1 MGGDEK
7 QAKPKKANTIRVCQ
21 RKKFQKKNSFYRAEQ
36 RKQKTAVRKHV
47 WDMQIKICSTVLSK
61 SCLFSISSSL

>member
-47 WDMQIKICSTVLSK
+47 YAVHDYFKHAGGRDIFLSGPV
-61 SCLFSISSSL
+61 I

>member
-21 RKKFQKKNSFYRAEQ
+21 RKKFQKK
-36 RKQKTAVRKHV
+36 KTVSTELNNENKRRQCV
-47 WDMQIKICSTVLSK
+47 NMYGICK
-61 SCLFSISSSL
+61 